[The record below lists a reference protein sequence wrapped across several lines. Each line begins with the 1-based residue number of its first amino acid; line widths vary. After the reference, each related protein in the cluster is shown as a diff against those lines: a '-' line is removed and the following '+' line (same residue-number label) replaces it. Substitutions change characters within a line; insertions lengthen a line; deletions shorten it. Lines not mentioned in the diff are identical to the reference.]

1 MKKIITSILALAVCI
16 QLFSQEKLD
25 SIAFKSLAVTHY
37 LKNKKYV
44 SESDAIFYISNNRM
58 ISSLNTQSR
67 VLRFIESPKKE
78 NNIWSIQ
85 CKDEGGF
92 NCVLFI
98 GKFLKSEYYFV
109 YISYNNLEMIYQCK
123 ISKDKPY
130 DDNSSNLLILES
142 PKDSITYA
150 GKIKYWN
157 FKE

>member
-1 MKKIITSILALAVCI
+1 MKKLIILSIAILI
-16 QLFSQEKLD
+16 NISIFSQEKLD
-25 SIAFKSLAVTHY
+25 SISFKSFAVTHY
-37 LKNKKYV
+37 FKDKKCISETEV
-44 SESDAIFYISNNRM
+44 SFYISNNQM
-58 ISSLNTQSR
+58 ISTLNDQDR
-67 VLRFIESPKKE
+67 VIRFIETPKKE
-78 NNIWSIQ
+78 KGVWSIQ

-92 NCVLFI
+92 NCILFI
-98 GKFLKSEYYFV
+98 GKFSKSEDYFV

-123 ISKDKPY
+123 ISEDKPY